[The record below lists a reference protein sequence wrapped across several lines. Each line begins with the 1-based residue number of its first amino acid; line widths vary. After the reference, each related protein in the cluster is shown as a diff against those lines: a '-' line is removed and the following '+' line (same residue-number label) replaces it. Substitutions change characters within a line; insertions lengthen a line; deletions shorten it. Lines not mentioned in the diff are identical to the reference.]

1 MISPQYINDKTTKG
15 RKGGGVQHAKQGF
28 LVVDAVDHLIS
39 FNLFLSWSA
48 LLVGSR
54 ME

>member
-15 RKGGGVQHAKQGF
+15 RKGGVQHAKQGF